1 MVPYRSVILLQELV
15 LVITYSEHYKGRPQE
30 KLLGLFFGFLVQQF
44 YKANELFLNNFSYT
58 MNAVDLVYHFS

>member
-1 MVPYRSVILLQELV
+1 MAPYRSVILLQELV
-15 LVITYSEHYKGRPQE
+15 LVISYSEHYKGRPQE

-58 MNAVDLVYHFS
+58 MNAVDLVYHSS